1 MIIGV
6 SIKHNDLVVCL
17 PKPNRHHDCIYY
29 ACEVLGLKPPI
40 CGQMTKQGFY
50 LSDGT
55 FLDRKTGLEY
65 AKEHNQLINKQA
77 HTNLFSE
84 DLW

>member
-6 SIKHNDLVVCL
+6 AIKHNDLVICL
-17 PKPNRHHDCIYY
+17 PRPNRHHDCINF
-29 ACEVLGLKPPI
+29 ACNVLGLSSPI

-50 LSDGT
+50 LANGN
-55 FLDRKTGLEY
+55 FLDRKKGLEY
-65 AKEHNQLINKQA
+65 AKKNNQLINKQA